1 MSDDPARQIRKALTT
16 ITDHYDAT
24 LEPVRRAPGS
34 HVKTSRTT
42 PPLPI
47 SADILDKRLQCRT
60 RLTKWSWVV
69 VRDRD
74 LHTENLSIW
83 DVPAMC
89 DLLIR
94 HADWLSETEDGP
106 IAVWELE
113 ASARDLRG
121 IAAPPRRDWM
131 SLGICPLIIEA
142 EGEPMGC
149 TGTIRAYPEA
159 DPYCDSCGTVAVVSW
174 WERMQFPEMDELA
187 RLATAPELVAF
198 VHKQFGQRIQ
208 EPTIR
213 KWVERG
219 WISVAAHDDK
229 GRILYDKAA
238 VAYAVTRRKV
248 VA

>member
-1 MSDDPARQIRKALTT
+1 MSDDPARQIRKALLT
-16 ITDHYDAT
+16 ITKHYDAT

-34 HVKTSRTT
+34 HVKTSRT

-159 DPYCDSCGTVAVVSW
+159 DPYCDSCGTVDVVSW

-187 RLATAPELVAF
+187 RLVTAPELVAF
-198 VHKQFGQRIQ
+198 VHKQFGRRIQ

-213 KWVERG
+213 KWVQRG
-219 WISVAAHDDK
+219 WITVAAHDDK

>member
-1 MSDDPARQIRKALTT
+1 
-16 ITDHYDAT
+16 
-24 LEPVRRAPGS
+24 
-34 HVKTSRTT
+34 
-42 PPLPI
+42 
-47 SADILDKRLQCRT
+47 
-60 RLTKWSWVV
+60 
-69 VRDRD
+69 
-74 LHTENLSIW
+74 LSGF
-83 DVPAMC
+83 DVFAMA
-89 DLLIR
+89 DLLER
-94 HADWLSETEDGP
+94 HSEWLGEHEAADDMAS
-106 IAVWELE
+106 ELE
-113 ASARDLRG
+113 ASAHDIAG
-121 IAAPPRRDWM
+121 IAAPRHREWM

-142 EGEPMGC
+142 EGEPVGC

-187 RLATAPELVAF
+187 RLVTAPELVAF

-213 KWVERG
+213 KWVQRG
-219 WISVAAHDDK
+219 WITVAAHDDK